1 MIQMQTRHQNTQVVG
16 FPNETFEQKS
26 ERKKAEKHNQQNI
39 MRKIYKLVIDS
50 FYEEMIEQLKRYRKQ
65 HLHVKRIALTN

>member
-1 MIQMQTRHQNTQVVG
+1 MG
-16 FPNETFEQKS
+16 
-26 ERKKAEKHNQQNI
+26 
-39 MRKIYKLVIDS
+39 KIYKLVIDS